1 MGANNELSFIYFP
14 TSPARKCE
22 ATYSK
27 SILMV
32 HCHLE
37 YWILQAFSVTSRHF
51 VWMGAGYWNTTQF
64 ACIWSNPS
72 KCSLPPSQQ
81 ILPFKIYHH
90 LALPAATSLDGS
102 KASTQLSGNLE
113 LFCLMY

>member
-90 LALPAATSLDGS
+90 AR
-102 KASTQLSGNLE
+102 LSHIIQV
-113 LFCLMY
+113 FV